1 MDIMFKLGYFTKE
14 FDPATM
20 RTWVSFKASGE
31 YKGRQDVEHVEAEK
45 EALAKLTDM
54 MTEALDMY
62 ITAELEQLQ
71 LRFDRRQ
78 RMQAG
83 DR

>member
-1 MDIMFKLGYFTKE
+1 MDILFKLGYIVKD

-20 RTWVSFKASGE
+20 RTWASFKASGE
-31 YKGRQDVEHVEAEK
+31 FKGRQDVEHVEAEK
-45 EALAKLTDM
+45 EALGKLTDM
-54 MTEALDMY
+54 LTEALDMY

-78 RMQAG
+78 RMQKD